1 LGGAEFGRRWVW
13 VAPGL
18 GDAGFGWHWVWVT
31 QRFQRCDEAVHL
43 IEALASEVPRWL
55 KPEYSRA
62 LPAALKALRHPKI
75 TVIRMAREAGTIRIM
90 QAPESGTGAKNS
102 QLQSDLRQLGRVL
115 VAYSGG
121 VDSAYLAWTAHR
133 ALGSDMLAV
142 IADSPSLART
152 HLSDAIAFANEQGI
166 PIEVIC
172 TSELDRPEYT
182 RNDGQRCFQCK
193 DELFAAMESLR
204 AVRRFDAIAY
214 GVNLDDQGDFR
225 PGQQAARQHHV
236 AAPLLKAGLTKQ
248 EIREL
253 ARQAGLRIWDKPASA
268 CLSSR
273 IEYGR
278 PVTREALEVVER
290 GEDAIRALGFR
301 QFRVRHH
308 GDIVRIEIAQ
318 EELERALNPDVAAQF
333 AAIFKTLGFKFVT
346 LDLEGF
352 RSGSMN
358 ALLPVEQ
365 LRRTG

>member
-1 LGGAEFGRRWVW
+1 
-13 VAPGL
+13 
-18 GDAGFGWHWVWVT
+18 
-31 QRFQRCDEAVHL
+31 
-43 IEALASEVPRWL
+43 
-55 KPEYSRA
+55 
-62 LPAALKALRHPKI
+62 
-75 TVIRMAREAGTIRIM
+75 M
-90 QAPESGTGAKNS
+90 QAPEIGIGAKSS
-102 QLQSDLRQLGRVL
+102 QLQAELRQLGRAL

-121 VDSAYLAWTAHR
+121 VDSAYLAWAAHR
-133 ALGSDMLAV
+133 ALGADMLAV

-152 HLSDAIAFANEQGI
+152 QLSDAIAFANEQGI
-166 PIEVIC
+166 PVEVIS
-172 TSELDRPEYT
+172 TSELDRPEYA

-193 DELFAAMESLR
+193 DELFIVMEKLR
-204 AVRRFDAIAY
+204 AARGFDAIAY
-214 GVNLDDQGDFR
+214 GVNFDDQGDFR

-236 AAPLLKAGLTKQ
+236 AAPLLQAGLTKQ

-278 PVTREALEVVER
+278 PVTREALDVVER
-290 GEDAIRALGFR
+290 GEDAIRTLGFR

-308 GDIVRIEIAQ
+308 GDIVRMEIAP
-318 EELERALNPDVAAQF
+318 EELDRALNPAMAAQF
-333 AAIFKTLGFKFVT
+333 AVIFKALGFKFVT

-358 ALLPVEQ
+358 ALLPAEQ